1 MANVNGGTFTMNVTD
16 AVDYQTLPAYPYT
29 AGMAASIGSPIQGV
43 YTTDGEV
50 PYYNIQT
57 GDTNVNVKACTE
69 LKSRLYKYWYQVHN
83 MGGGAGFVDVGYSGN
98 TTGNNNNERQWQN
111 NLGIR
116 VQPIIGSVHYSGF
129 LYFNHQ
135 GAFSSF
141 VVNRRDEGYVVE
153 NGEAYLVG
161 RIQEYDDG
169 SKHFSYYWFII
180 KKNGQQEVTQVIVDY
195 LDGVWNTN
203 DPEGD
208 GEVDDYPT
216 LPDPAEDSLTDP
228 DPTNNGGNGT
238 QDFTPTPIPYDNGV
252 PNGIEG
258 TGLATIYRMT
268 QAQLNQ
274 LGGKLWSQ
282 DFFDNIVKSFYSPM
296 DAVIALNVVPSIA
309 SVTDLSSKEVYL
321 GNYGCDF
328 NAMSIRQ
335 FFELDMGGVFI
346 EKRHGNAHDYNPY
359 THIDLYL
366 PYIGTVQISPD
377 DVMGHTL
384 KVKYKCDVVTGNVVA
399 WVLSQTIN
407 GDDTVIGTYSGNFVT
422 QIPLTGANY
431 SEVYKAAISG
441 TLGVLSAGAGV
452 AAGGATMVQGAIQGV
467 SAASNVASSKIQY
480 MRGSAMGMSAGLM
493 NKQRA
498 YVVITT
504 PKESIP
510 NNFASLEGYPS
521 NTYHVL
527 SDLKGTYCEVESIS
541 LAISGATEAEKDEI
555 EKLLKG
561 GVYV

>member
-1 MANVNGGTFTMNVTD
+1 MANENGSTFTMNVTD
-16 AVDYQTLPAYPYT
+16 SARYPDET
-29 AGMAASIGSPIQGV
+29 FTSGMAAVFGSPIQGV
-43 YTTDGEV
+43 YTTDGEE
-50 PYYNIQT
+50 PFFNIQT

-69 LKSRLYKYWYQVHN
+69 LKSRAYKYWWQVHN
-83 MGGGAGFVDVGYSGN
+83 SGGGAGYVDVGNNDPDNDEY
-98 TTGNNNNERQWQN
+98 GNNI
-111 NLGIR
+111 GIR
-116 VQPIIGSVHYSGF
+116 VQPIIGTVHYSGYI
-129 LYFNHQ
+129 YFVY
-135 GAFSSF
+135 GGFYSLFS
-141 VVNRRDEGYVVE
+141 VNNQDGKYHVE
-153 NGEAYLVG
+153 DGEAYLVG
-161 RIQEYDDG
+161 RIHKYDDG
-169 SKHFSYYWFII
+169 SKFYSYYWFII
-180 KKNGQQEVTQVIVDY
+180 KRNPQQEITSVIVDP
-195 LDGVWNTN
+195 LQGTWSTN
-203 DPEGD
+203 DPEGE

-216 LPDPAEDSLTDP
+216 MPDPAEDSLTDP

-238 QDFTPTPIPYDNGV
+238 QDFTPTPIPYDNRI

-258 TGLATIYRMT
+258 TGLATIYKVN

-282 DFFDNIVKSFYSPM
+282 DFFDNIIKSFYSPM
-296 DAVIALNVVPSIA
+296 DAVIALNVVPAIA
-309 SVTDLSSKEVYL
+309 NTTVLSTKEIYL
-321 GNYGCDF
+321 GNYGTDI
-328 NAMSIRQ
+328 NAQTVRQ

-359 THIDLYL
+359 TQIDLYL

-399 WVLSQTIN
+399 WVMSQTSE
-407 GDDTVIGTYSGNFVT
+407 GDDTVIGTYAGNFVT

-431 SEVYKAAISG
+431 AEVYKAAISG
-441 TLGVLSAGAGV
+441 TIGVLSAGAGV
-452 AAGGATMVQGAIQGV
+452 AAGGATMAVGATQGI

-480 MRGSAMGMSAGLM
+480 LRGSGMGMSAGLM
-493 NKQRA
+493 NNQRA
-498 YVVITT
+498 YIVITT

-510 NNFASLEGYPS
+510 RNFASLEGYPS

-527 SDLKGTYCEVESIS
+527 SELKGTYCEVEAIS
-541 LAISGATEAEKDEI
+541 LSIGRATEAEKDEI

>member
-1 MANVNGGTFTMNVTD
+1 MANENGSTFTMGVTD
-16 AVDYQTLPAYPYT
+16 ATRYSDEAYT
-29 AGMAASIGSPIQGV
+29 AGMAASFGSPIQGV
-43 YTTDGEV
+43 YTTDGEE
-50 PYYNIQT
+50 PYFNLQT
-57 GDTNVNVKACTE
+57 GETNVNVNYCTE
-69 LKSRLYKYWYQVHN
+69 LKSRLYKYWWQVHN
-83 MGGGAGFVDVGYSGN
+83 TGGGAGWVDVGNSSGVN
-98 TTGNNNNERQWQN
+98 PYYN

-116 VQPIIGSVHYSGF
+116 VQPIIGTVHYSGY
-129 LYFNHQ
+129 LYLTY
-135 GAFSSF
+135 GAFFSSF
-141 VVNRRDEGYVVE
+141 SVNHRDGEYYVEG
-153 NGEAYLVG
+153 GEAYLVG
-161 RIQEYDDG
+161 RIHEYDDG
-169 SKHFSYYWFII
+169 SRFYSYYWFII
-180 KKNGQQEVTQVIVDY
+180 KRNGQEEITSVIVDP
-195 LDGVWNTN
+195 LSGTWSTN
-203 DPEGD
+203 DPEGE

-216 LPDPAEDSLTDP
+216 LPEPSGDTLSDP

-238 QDFTPTPIPYDNGV
+238 QDFTPTPIPYDSGT
-252 PNGIEG
+252 PTGLEG

-309 SVTDLSSKEVYL
+309 NVTDVSSKEVYL
-321 GNYGCDF
+321 GNYGCGF

-399 WVLSQTIN
+399 WVLSQTTS

-431 SEVYKAAISG
+431 SEIYKAAISG
-441 TLGVLSAGAGV
+441 TLGVLSAGAGI
-452 AAGGATMVQGAIQGV
+452 ATGGASMVNGVTQGV
-467 SAASNVASSKIQY
+467 TAASNVASSKIQY
-480 MRGSAMGMSAGLM
+480 MRGSAMGMSA
-493 NKQRA
+493 
-498 YVVITT
+498 
-504 PKESIP
+504 
-510 NNFASLEGYPS
+510 
-521 NTYHVL
+521 
-527 SDLKGTYCEVESIS
+527 
-541 LAISGATEAEKDEI
+541 
-555 EKLLKG
+555 
-561 GVYV
+561 

>member
-1 MANVNGGTFTMNVTD
+1 MANENGSTFTMSVTD
-16 AVDYQTLPAYPYT
+16 SARYPNAVYT
-29 AGMAASIGSPIQGV
+29 EGMAASFGSPIQGV
-43 YTTDGEV
+43 YTTDGGA
-50 PYYNIQT
+50 PYLNIQT
-57 GDTNVNVKACTE
+57 GDTNVNVKYCTE
-69 LKSRLYKYWYQVHN
+69 LKSRAYKYWWKVHN
-83 MGGGAGFVDVGYSGN
+83 SGGGGGNGYVDVGNNDPTNDDYS
-98 TTGNNNNERQWQN
+98 NNI
-111 NLGIR
+111 GIFL
-116 VQPIIGSVHYSGF
+116 QPIIGTPFYNGYIYFIYGSQYSHF
-129 LYFNHQ
+129 AVNYFS
-135 GAFSSF
+135 GEYI
-141 VVNRRDEGYVVE
+141 VD

-161 RIQEYDDG
+161 RIQKYDDG
-169 SKHFSYYWFII
+169 SEFYSYYWFVI
-180 KKNGQQEVTQVIVDY
+180 KRNEQQEITQVLVNP
-195 LDGVWNTN
+195 LSGTWSTN
-203 DPEGD
+203 DPEGE

-216 LPDPAEDSLTDP
+216 LPEPSGDTLSDP

-252 PNGIEG
+252 PTGLEG

-321 GNYGCDF
+321 GNYGCGF
-328 NAMSIRQ
+328 YAMSIRQ

-431 SEVYKAAISG
+431 AEVYKAAISG
-441 TLGVLSAGAGV
+441 TLGVLSVGAGV
-452 AAGGATMVQGAIQGV
+452 ATGGASLAMGATQGIT
-467 SAASNVASSKIQY
+467 AASNVASSKIQY

-527 SDLKGTYCEVESIS
+527 SELKGTYCEVESIS

>member
-16 AVDYQTLPAYPYT
+16 AVDYQTYDYT
-29 AGMAASIGSPIQGV
+29 AGMAAAIGSPIQGV
-43 YTTDGEV
+43 YTTDGEA

>member
-1 MANVNGGTFTMNVTD
+1 MAQENGSTFTMGVTD
-16 AVDYQTLPAYPYT
+16 ATRFQNEDYT
-29 AGMAASIGSPIQGV
+29 AGMAAAFGSPIQGV
-43 YTTDGEV
+43 YTTDGEE
-50 PYYNIQT
+50 PFYNIAT
-57 GDTNVNVKACTE
+57 GDTNVNTNYCTE
-69 LKSRLYKYWYQVHN
+69 LKSRLYKYWWQVHN
-83 MGGGAGFVDVGYSGN
+83 SGGGAGYVDVGNSSGVN
-98 TTGNNNNERQWQN
+98 PYYN

-116 VQPIIGSVHYSGF
+116 VQPIIGTVHYSGY
-129 LYFNHQ
+129 LYLMYGGF
-135 GAFSSF
+135 FSSF
-141 VVNRRDEGYVVE
+141 VVNNQDGEYKVE

-161 RIQEYDDG
+161 RIHEYDDG
-169 SKHFSYYWFII
+169 SKFYSYYWFVI
-180 KKNGQQEVTQVIVDY
+180 KRNTQQEITSVIVDP
-195 LDGVWNTN
+195 LSGTWSTN
-203 DPEGD
+203 DPEGE

-452 AAGGATMVQGAIQGV
+452 AAGGATMVQGGIQGV

-527 SDLKGTYCEVESIS
+527 SELKGTYCEVESIS

>member
-1 MANVNGGTFTMNVTD
+1 MANENGSTFTMNVTD
-16 AVDYQTLPAYPYT
+16 SARYPDET
-29 AGMAASIGSPIQGV
+29 FTSGMAATFGSPIQGV
-43 YTTDGEV
+43 YTTDGEE
-50 PYYNIQT
+50 PFFNIQT

-69 LKSRLYKYWYQVHN
+69 LKSRAYKYWWQVHN
-83 MGGGAGFVDVGYSGN
+83 SGGGAGYVDVGNNDPDNDEY
-98 TTGNNNNERQWQN
+98 GNNI
-111 NLGIR
+111 GIR
-116 VQPIIGSVHYSGF
+116 VQPIIGTVHYSGY
-129 LYFNHQ
+129 LYFVYGGFHSL
-135 GAFSSF
+135 FS
-141 VVNRRDEGYVVE
+141 VNNQDGKYHVE
-153 NGEAYLVG
+153 DGEAYLVG
-161 RIQEYDDG
+161 RIHKYDDG
-169 SKHFSYYWFII
+169 SKFYSYYWFII
-180 KKNGQQEVTQVIVDY
+180 KRNPQQEIVSVIVNP
-195 LDGVWNTN
+195 LQGTWSTN
-203 DPEGD
+203 DPDAE
-208 GEVDDYPT
+208 GEVDEYPT
-216 LPDPAEDSLTDP
+216 MPEPSGDTLTDP

-252 PNGIEG
+252 PNGLEG

-309 SVTDLSSKEVYL
+309 STTVLSTKEIYL
-321 GNYGCDF
+321 GNYGT
-328 NAMSIRQ
+328 NIKAQTVRQ
-335 FFELDMGGVFI
+335 FFELDMGSVFI
-346 EKRHGNAHDYNPY
+346 EKTHGNAHDYNPY

-399 WVLSQTIN
+399 WVMSQTSE
-407 GDDTVIGTYSGNFVT
+407 GDDTVIGTYAGNFVT

-431 SEVYKAAISG
+431 AEVYKAAISG
-441 TLGVLSAGAGV
+441 TLGVISVGAGV
-452 AAGGATMVQGAIQGV
+452 ATGGASLAMGATQGIT
-467 SAASNVASSKIQY
+467 AASNVASSKIQY

-498 YVVITT
+498 YVVITS

-510 NNFASLEGYPS
+510 NNFASLEGFPS
-521 NTYHVL
+521 NTYHIL
-527 SDLKGTYCEVESIS
+527 GELTEGTYCEVESIS
-541 LAISGATEAEKDEI
+541 LAISRATEAEKEEI